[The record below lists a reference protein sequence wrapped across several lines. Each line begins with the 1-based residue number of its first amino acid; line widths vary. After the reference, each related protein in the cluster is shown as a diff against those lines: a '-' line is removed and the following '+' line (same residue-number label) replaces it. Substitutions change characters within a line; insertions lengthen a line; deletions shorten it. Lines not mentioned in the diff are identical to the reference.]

1 LQATAFHRRKHL
13 SVTQKLDINDKG
25 LRLGWRILAVI
36 AFGTGH
42 PIRIRLL
49 GIPLDRDA
57 GEYGYAARLR
67 LQGIQPYKLAYNMLF
82 SDTYAGYAMIMST
95 FGQTISRI
103 HLGLL
108 PINAG
113 TIVLIFF
120 PGRQLLNSIVRLAA
134 GTSYAVLSVS
144 PSVLGRA
151 CHAAHTVLRHLDF
164 FRYLSF
170 AVCHFSKVPACTVS
184 ATLN

>member
-1 LQATAFHRRKHL
+1 LQATAFHRRKHP
-13 SVTQKLDINDKG
+13 VTQKIDINDTG
-25 LRLGWRILAVI
+25 LRLDWRIPAVI
-36 AFGTGH
+36 VFGTGH

-57 GEYGYAARLR
+57 GEYGYAARLT
-67 LQGIQPYKLAYNMLF
+67 LQGMRPYKLAYYTLF
-82 SDTYAGYAMIMST
+82 PDTYAGYAVIMSI
-95 FGQTISRI
+95 FGETITRI

-120 PGRQLLNSIVRLAA
+120 QGGRWVNSIVRLAA
-134 GTSYAVLSVS
+134 GTSYAVLSVG
-144 PSVLGRA
+144 PSVLGCACRA
-151 CHAAHTVLRHLDF
+151 PHTALRLLDF
-164 FRYLSF
+164 FRHSSF
-170 AVCHFSKVPACTVS
+170 AVCHFSKVKACTVS

>member
-1 LQATAFHRRKHL
+1 M
-13 SVTQKLDINDKG
+13 TQKLDINDKG

-57 GEYGYAARLR
+57 GEYGYAARLT
-67 LQGIQPYKLAYNMLF
+67 LQGIRPYQLAYNMLF
-82 SDTYAGYAMIMST
+82 SNTYAGYAVIMSIL
-95 FGQTISRI
+95 GQTISRI

-120 PGRQLLNSIVRLAA
+120 PDRRRANSIVRLAA

-144 PSVLGRA
+144 PSVLGCACRA
-151 CHAAHTVLRHLDF
+151 PHTALCHLGF
-164 FRYLSF
+164 FRHSSF
-170 AVCHFSKVPACTVS
+170 AVCHFSKVKACTVS